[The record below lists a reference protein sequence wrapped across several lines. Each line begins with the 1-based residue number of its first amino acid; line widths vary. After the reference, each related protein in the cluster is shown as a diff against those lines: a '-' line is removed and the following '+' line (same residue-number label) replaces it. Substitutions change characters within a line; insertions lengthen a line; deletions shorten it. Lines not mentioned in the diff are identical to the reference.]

1 MPRPMK
7 PLLLPLAAALL
18 PLLLGPAACTGY
30 QAGAP
35 RPAALAGIQRI
46 AVPMFANDT
55 QHPRAEAIATSAVA
69 NALLQEGAFRLASRD
84 SADAVL
90 EGKVS
95 SIRYSPLRGT
105 RLNPQLA
112 EEFYNTITLTWTLRD
127 AKNPTRILAAGTSEG
142 TSQLFR
148 DPNLQTARNNALDDA
163 LERAADALVSRISHG
178 Y

>member
-1 MPRPMK
+1 MK
-7 PLLLPLAAALL
+7 PIPHLLAATTL
-18 PLLLGPAACTGY
+18 PILLGAASCTGY
-30 QAGAP
+30 HAGAP
-35 RPAALAGIQRI
+35 RPAALSGVQRI
-46 AVPMFANDT
+46 SVPMFANDT

-69 NALLQEGAFRLASRD
+69 NALLQEGAFRLSSTDA
-84 SADAVL
+84 ADAIL

-127 AKNPTRILAAGTSEG
+127 AKNPTRILASGSSEG

-148 DPNLQTARNNALDDA
+148 DPNLQTARHNALDDA
-163 LERAADALVSRISHG
+163 LERAADSLVSKISHG